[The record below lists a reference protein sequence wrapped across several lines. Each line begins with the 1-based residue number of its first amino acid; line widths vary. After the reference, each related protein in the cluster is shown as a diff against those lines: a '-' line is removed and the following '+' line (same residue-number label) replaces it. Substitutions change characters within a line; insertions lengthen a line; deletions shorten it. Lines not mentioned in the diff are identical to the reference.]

1 MDLVV
6 AVGIRTATKKFRMVL
21 EVNIDERGNEIKW
34 VVVALDEM
42 LLKRYAGGRASLLE
56 TAGVE
61 LVIDEIVRQTL
72 VHEEV

>member
-1 MDLVV
+1 MV
-6 AVGIRTATKKFRMVL
+6 AVGIRTATKKFGVVL
-21 EVNIDERGNEIKW
+21 EVNIDERGNEIKR

-42 LLKRYAGGRASLLE
+42 LLKRHAGGRASLLE